1 MSGPPPHDLVLSSG
15 FLAFARQAGV
25 LAAIEAVGPPIDG
38 VCGTSSGALAGAL
51 WASGLP
57 AAEVAVELSR
67 RQPWQLM
74 RVHGAFWR
82 GLFSMGEV
90 IDLLTELLPP
100 TFADLDRPFAVGVRL
115 PDGTHGLVHDGPL
128 APAVAASCAMPGV
141 FAPVELAPGPCQDGG
156 AVDRVGL
163 DAWRRW
169 RGARPTVVH
178 QVDRTAGADVSL
190 DLAQVTLIRTPRSG
204 ARFWDLG
211 DFEGQRAEAEA
222 LASAALTGVA
232 PAAP

>member
-51 WASGLP
+51 WAAGMP
-57 AAEVAVELSR
+57 AAQVAVELSS

-74 RVHGAFWR
+74 RLHGAFWR

-90 IDLLTELLPP
+90 IDLLGALLPA
-100 TFADLDRPFAVGVRL
+100 TFSDLQRPFAVGVRL
-115 PDGTHGLVHDGPL
+115 PDGSHGLVSEGPL
-128 APAVAASCAMPGV
+128 APAVAASCAMPVV
-141 FAPVELAPGPCQDGG
+141 FAPVELAVGPCQDGG
-156 AVDRVGL
+156 AIDRVGL
-163 DAWRRW
+163 DAWRAW
-169 RGARPTVVH
+169 RGLRPTIVH
-178 QVDRTAGADVSL
+178 QVDRTAGAAVSL
-190 DLAQVTLIRTPRSG
+190 DLDQVTLIRTPRSG
-204 ARFWDLG
+204 ARFWNLG

-222 LASAALTGVA
+222 LATAVLHGAASRA
-232 PAAP
+232 D